1 MPFIDLSI
9 LNQRQTPA
17 FYADVLANRPAAG
30 FVGRIF
36 ISTNTFAFFRDNGTG
51 WDLIGGPGTGTV
63 TGSGAN
69 GQVSFW
75 NGASSITGTNDLFWD
90 SVNGHLGI
98 GTNVP
103 GTALQIDHDQNQFI
117 RLNQTTAT
125 NDTKIAFQNSGIAL
139 WRIGNSYN
147 AGAND
152 FGIYDVV
159 GSIQPVTVKKT
170 TGQVLIGTSTVGSGK
185 LVVASATSDN
195 GIQIVGATAPS
206 LRIDSAESGP
216 TKRIGLGLA
225 TGVNNFIQN
234 SQNLDMCIFNGSTS
248 AAGNMLFGIYDTGLA
263 NIQEAARISSAR
275 NFLIGTITDTGQK
288 LQVSGTALITGELT
302 INTSLAINRAIASS
316 TYLIDVFNSNATNN
330 AAYSTYRNAGVTM
343 SIGVERSVG
352 GAIINGGAYTG
363 VITTV
368 GTKDLNLATNEIIRL
383 NLNGTTG
390 AASFSNNVYLGGA
403 TSPVGS
409 RNELRLNGNASGSA
423 ITMGRNGN
431 NVALLQ
437 VDSGDNVFFENTA
450 NSATVFSTN
459 NLERFRVTP
468 GGNFLIGTTTDAGQK
483 LQVNGT
489 ALFASNITITNA
501 ARPYFIALTTNAN
514 EEAGIKIQ
522 QSANSDWYI
531 GTAQGSAT
539 PQDLSIRD
547 VFNARVLASFK
558 ANGVINFTNVPTSAA
573 GLVSGD
579 IYRTANVLNIVP

>member
-36 ISTNTFAFFRDNGTG
+36 ISTNTFAFFRDNGTS

-75 NGASSITGTNDLFWD
+75 NGASSITGSNDLFWD

-152 FGIYDVV
+152 FGIYDVI

-195 GIQIVGATAPS
+195 HIQIVGAAAPS

-216 TKRIGLGLA
+216 TKRIGIGLA
-225 TGVNNFIQN
+225 TAVNNFIQN

-288 LQVSGTALITGELT
+288 LQVSGSAIISGGLNGTTATFNTPASITPGFIVTGGGSSVGGGKGNIRSSDSGGGNYWDFGRDNAVTGDFVFSNLGNAPYLRIATLT
-302 INTSLAINRAIASS
+302 GAATFSNKVGINGASS
-316 TYLIDVFNSNATNN
+316 TYPITVLNSA
-330 AAYSTYRNAGVTM
+330 
-343 SIGVERSVG
+343 
-352 GAIINGGAYTG
+352 
-363 VITTV
+363 
-368 GTKDLNLATNEIIRL
+368 
-383 NLNGTTG
+383 NGTT
-390 AASFSNNVYLGGA
+390 AAFGGTARGIRIDNDGTFS
-403 TSPVGS
+403 S
-409 RNELRLNGNASGSA
+409 
-423 ITMGRNGN
+423 GRNSIFSVDN
-431 NVALLQ
+431 NFFTSYQPLSIEGSVMSLQ
-437 VDSGDNVFFENTA
+437 AIS
-450 NSATVFSTN
+450 
-459 NLERFRVTP
+459 
-468 GGNFLIGTTTDAGQK
+468 GGNLLVGTTTDAGQK
-483 LQVNGT
+483 FQVAGET
-489 ALFASNITITNA
+489 ALTNSA
-501 ARPYFIALTTNAN
+501 GVQLNLIFSGSTKTTFRCDSAGGLLVDANAGSYIFTYIGGVQRF
-514 EEAGIKIQ
+514 GIKPNTINI
-522 QSANSDWYI
+522 S
-531 GTAQGSAT
+531 
-539 PQDLSIRD
+539 SI
-547 VFNARVLASFK
+547 
-558 ANGVINFTNVPTSAA
+558 PTSAA

-579 IYRTANVLNIVP
+579 IYSNLGVLTIVP